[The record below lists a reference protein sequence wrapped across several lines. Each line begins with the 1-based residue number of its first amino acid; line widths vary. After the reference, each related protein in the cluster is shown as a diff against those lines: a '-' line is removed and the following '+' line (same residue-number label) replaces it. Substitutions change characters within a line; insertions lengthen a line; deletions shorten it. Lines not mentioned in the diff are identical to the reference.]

1 MIDLNSLPIPAGA
14 LVAGAV
20 WAGVSVLALGPLVA
34 ERTIDR
40 SGWAIFCELNLRTV
54 IIEQMPQR
62 QTSQL
67 RPCEESAGQF
77 GQLGRDFCD
86 LGGDILIDLL
96 TIDPTAGAREA
107 ARRAA
112 EERLNRL
119 AEQASSRCSCAAS
132 QVAAD
137 RVSWGLHSGSAR
149 LLGGPDDLQA
159 NLMHALQAPHCASIG
174 EGFTVGLADESV
186 LVPQNAG
193 A

>member
-40 SGWAIFCELNLRTV
+40 SGWAIFCERNLRAAIV
-54 IIEQMPQR
+54 EQMPQR
-62 QTSQL
+62 QNSQQL
-67 RPCEESAGQF
+67 SCEESAGQF

-107 ARRAA
+107 ARRA
-112 EERLNRL
+112 EEDRLNRL

-132 QVAAD
+132 EVAAD
-137 RVSWGLHSGSAR
+137 RVSWGLHAGSAR

-159 NLMHALQAPHCASIG
+159 DLIHALQAPRCQSVSQ
-174 EGFTVGLADESV
+174 GFDLGSVDAADIARSV
-186 LVPQNAG
+186 EV
-193 A
+193 